1 MKKTPLHTIYEQQKK
16 FFDSGK
22 TLHYSFRLAALLR
35 LEDALNTYED
45 ALIKALNEDLK
56 KSAFESYSAEI
67 GLIKSE
73 IRFAKRRLKKWMRP
87 RKQRDV
93 LINFPSKNYH
103 VPIPYGLSLIIGPW
117 NYPVQLCLNPLIGGI
132 AAGNTVLLKPSE
144 WAPNVA
150 EVLQRMIAEFFNP
163 AHISVLTGDET
174 LSAELVEL
182 DVDHIFFTGS
192 TQVGRLIAQSAG
204 SRLIPCTLELG
215 GKSPC
220 IVDQTADLKITARR
234 IAWGKFMN
242 AGQTCVAPDYVLVDE
257 RVESELLV
265 RLKDAITEFYG
276 ADAST
281 SPDYPRIVSD
291 KHYNRLV
298 HLFEDKSPPD
308 SSVSEKGAMLYMG
321 GETKAEERYIS
332 PTILTDLS
340 LNHPLMEEEIF
351 GPILPVLRFR
361 SVDEIPKIINKN
373 AHPLACYLFSKDP
386 RMHSL
391 FTHTLSFGGGAI
403 NDTVAHLGNPY
414 LAFGGVGPS
423 GIGSYHGQ
431 HSFETFSHSKSIMKK
446 NFFLDF
452 PFRYPPYKGKL
463 AWIKKLFR

>member
-182 DVDHIFFTGS
+182 DVDHIFLQG
-192 TQVGRLIAQSAG
+192 VHRLGVSLH
-204 SRLIPCTLELG
+204 SR
-215 GKSPC
+215 
-220 IVDQTADLKITARR
+220 
-234 IAWGKFMN
+234 
-242 AGQTCVAPDYVLVDE
+242 PD
-257 RVESELLV
+257 
-265 RLKDAITEFYG
+265 
-276 ADAST
+276 
-281 SPDYPRIVSD
+281 
-291 KHYNRLV
+291 H
-298 HLFEDKSPPD
+298 D
-308 SSVSEKGAMLYMG
+308 SSPA
-321 GETKAEERYIS
+321 
-332 PTILTDLS
+332 P
-340 LNHPLMEEEIF
+340 
-351 GPILPVLRFR
+351 
-361 SVDEIPKIINKN
+361 
-373 AHPLACYLFSKDP
+373 
-386 RMHSL
+386 
-391 FTHTLSFGGGAI
+391 
-403 NDTVAHLGNPY
+403 
-414 LAFGGVGPS
+414 
-423 GIGSYHGQ
+423 
-431 HSFETFSHSKSIMKK
+431 
-446 NFFLDF
+446 
-452 PFRYPPYKGKL
+452 
-463 AWIKKLFR
+463 